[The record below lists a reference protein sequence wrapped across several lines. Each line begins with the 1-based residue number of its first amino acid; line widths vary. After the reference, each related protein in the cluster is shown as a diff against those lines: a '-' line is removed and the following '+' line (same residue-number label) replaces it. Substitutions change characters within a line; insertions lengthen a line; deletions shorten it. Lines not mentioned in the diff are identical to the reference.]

1 MSLSMSNGR
10 RQQRRIAGSALE
22 ICQLVWFGRVFS
34 RFCDLRSDLHGS
46 CKIELRQAS
55 LSVLGVC
62 LEVCVV
68 NTDQWSKLTGQG
80 PVDVPPVKD

>member
-1 MSLSMSNGR
+1 MAVVSNGGSQVR
-10 RQQRRIAGSALE
+10 RWKSVSWCGSGASSRAFAIFVRICMA
-22 ICQLVWFGRVFS
+22 V
-34 RFCDLRSDLHGS
+34 